1 MTDKYTQEDLE
12 IINSAFGRETD
23 HCIRGGDREAAVRQL
38 YKRLR
43 DIMTQ
48 ADLS

>member
-1 MTDKYTQEDLE
+1 MTDKYTQEELE
-12 IINSAFGRETD
+12 IISSAFARETD
-23 HCIRGGDREAAVRQL
+23 YCVRGGDREAAVRQL

-48 ADLS
+48 AVLL